1 MARIYISSTKL
12 DLQAER
18 QAAMDWLTAAG
29 HQPVHSYTA
38 ASETVRHSC
47 LEDVSE
53 CDVVVLI
60 LGHRYGFRPE
70 DNNPEGLSITHLE
83 FRRARSAGIPVVA
96 LFRTTIHN
104 TQVSVIQDPEPLGA
118 LEDFHR
124 EVRRAVRPAEF
135 EDLTGLRD
143 HLRMGVNRELDKQS
157 RRNRLSAPDLRE
169 RFQRASRDLLSWP
182 TTLPQDRWLARP
194 ELDDLLQHIGE
205 ATHSVHLLLGE
216 PGCGKS
222 ALLARLGALLEQQ
235 SIPVLG
241 IKADYLPQQLA
252 DDMALADYLELPGSP
267 AACVRV
273 LAQEGPVV
281 MLLDQLD
288 ALADLLVQ
296 HSDRLRVPLEL
307 IRDLAG
313 TENVHVQVGKR

>member
-12 DLQAER
+12 DLEAER
-18 QAAMDWLTAAG
+18 RAVMDWLVAAG

-47 LEDVSE
+47 LEDVAE

-96 LFRTTIHN
+96 LFRTAIPNGQLSDT
-104 TQVSVIQDPEPLGA
+104 QDPEPLGA

-124 EVRRAVRPAEF
+124 EVRLAVRPAQF
-135 EDLTGLRD
+135 EDLTGFID
-143 HLRMGVNRELDKQS
+143 HLKSGVNRELDKQR

-169 RFQRASRDLLSWP
+169 RFRRASRDLLSWP
-182 TTLPQDRWLARP
+182 TTLPRDRWLQRP
-194 ELDDLLQHIGE
+194 ELDDLLQQIGE
-205 ATHSVHLLLGE
+205 ATPSVHLLLGE

-267 AACVRV
+267 AACVCESLHRKGRWWCCSTSLMPWRICWCSTPTV
-273 LAQEGPVV
+273 CACRW
-281 MLLDQLD
+281 
-288 ALADLLVQ
+288 
-296 HSDRLRVPLEL
+296 S
-307 IRDLAG
+307 
-313 TENVHVQVGKR
+313 